1 MPEHDDG
8 WRRQILHFLETEPD
22 KCTAMVINWCAKK
35 RRIDIPGG
43 PEQVAEYVCAMAR
56 DHFRYEDLTDAE
68 RAATEPHTAYWKRI
82 DSILSASR
90 QRYSRRAN
98 FAREQKMVGNVH
110 WLRPTHNDGR
120 LDREFI
126 AFVRG
131 QDPNLDK
138 FAQAMLYEDCCLPR
152 ELAERFHIP
161 IRKADGVRRKMRR
174 LHDLFMEEALNST
187 SPPEPRDPQS
197 KRRETKDATG

>member
-131 QDPNLDK
+131 QDPNLGPVDSYLE
-138 FAQAMLYEDCCLPR
+138 FMTPAQRLIIAANDVSVLQARIAMR
-152 ELAERFHIP
+152 
-161 IRKADGVRRKMRR
+161 
-174 LHDLFMEEALNST
+174 LNSL
-187 SPPEPRDPQS
+187 SFW
-197 KRRETKDATG
+197 K